1 MNPPILSVGKVIM
14 QRILISVAS
23 LLLVAAPASPA
34 LAQAATAQ
42 ADAFAVGTIVT
53 DAKGGPVGTVK
64 SVNGDVVTVRTDK
77 LDANLAKA
85 SFTPSGGKLLIGM
98 TQAELN
104 AAVEKDQAAA
114 AASLAV
120 GAEVKGTG
128 GAVLGT
134 IDAIDTEFVTIKLSS
149 GNKVRIPRTGVV
161 GSSTGA
167 VVGLTA
173 EQLEA
178 QVSATAQP
186 NAPAEAQ

>member
-1 MNPPILSVGKVIM
+1 M

-23 LLLVAAPASPA
+23 LLLVAAPASAA

>member
-1 MNPPILSVGKVIM
+1 MGKVIM
-14 QRILISVAS
+14 KRLLVSAAS
-23 LLLVAAPASPA
+23 LLLIATPAF
-34 LAQAATAQ
+34 AQ
-42 ADAFAVGTIVT
+42 ADAFKVGTVVT
-53 DAKGGPVGTVK
+53 DANGGPVGTVTA
-64 SVNGDVVTVRTDK
+64 VNGDVVTVHTDK

-85 SFTPSGGKLLIGM
+85 SFTPSEGKLLVGL

-134 IDAIDTEFVTIKLSS
+134 IDAIDGEFVTIKLAS
-149 GNKVRIPRTGVV
+149 GSKVRIPRSGIA
-161 GSSTGA
+161 GSASGA

-178 QVSATAQP
+178 QVAPTAQP
-186 NAPAEAQ
+186 GASAQGQ

>member
-1 MNPPILSVGKVIM
+1 MAIQSVGKVIM
-14 QRILISVAS
+14 QRFYVSVAS
-23 LLLVAAPASPA
+23 LLLVAAPAAPA
-34 LAQAATAQ
+34 FAQAATAK

-53 DAKGGPVGTVK
+53 DAKGGPVGTVTA
-64 SVNGDVVTVRTDK
+64 VNGDVVTVHTDK

-85 SFTPSGGKLLIGM
+85 SFTPNEGKLLVGM

-104 AAVEKDQAAA
+104 AVVEKDQAAA

-120 GAEVKGTG
+120 GAEIKGTG

-134 IDAIDTEFVTIKLSS
+134 IDAIDTEFVTIKLAS
-149 GNKVRIPRTGVV
+149 GNKVRIPRAGVV
-161 GSSTGA
+161 GSATGA

-178 QVSATAQP
+178 QVSATAP
-186 NAPAEAQ
+186 EG

>member
-1 MNPPILSVGKVIM
+1 MGKVIM
-14 QRILISVAS
+14 KRFLVSVAS
-23 LLLVAAPASPA
+23 LLLVTSPA
-34 LAQAATAQ
+34 LAQA
-42 ADAFAVGTIVT
+42 DAFKVGTVVT
-53 DAKGGPVGTVK
+53 DAKGGPVGTVTA
-64 SVNGDVVTVRTDK
+64 VNGNVVTVHTDK
-77 LDANLAKA
+77 LDANLAKE
-85 SFTPSGGKLLIGM
+85 SFTPSEGKLLVGL

-134 IDAIDTEFVTIKLSS
+134 IEAIDGEFVTIKLAS
-149 GNKVRIPRTGVV
+149 GSKVRIPRSGIA
-161 GSSTGA
+161 GSAGGA

-178 QVSATAQP
+178 QVSPTGQSGASAQG
-186 NAPAEAQ
+186 Q

>member
-1 MNPPILSVGKVIM
+1 MKRVKVT
-14 QRILISVAS
+14 VAS
-23 LLLVAAPASPA
+23 LLLAAAPAAPA
-34 LAQAATAQ
+34 LAKAE
-42 ADAFAVGTIVT
+42 AFAVGTVVT
-53 DAKGGPVGTVK
+53 DAKGGPVGTVTAVK
-64 SVNGDVVTVRTDK
+64 GDVVTVHTDR

-85 SFTPSGGKLLIGM
+85 SFTPNNGKLLVGL

-120 GAEVKGTG
+120 GAEIKGTG

-134 IDAIDTEFVTIKLSS
+134 IDAIDAEFVTIKVAS
-149 GNKVRIPRTGVV
+149 GNKVRIPRSGVV
-161 GSSTGA
+161 GSANGA

-178 QVSATAQP
+178 QVSATSE
-186 NAPAEAQ
+186 PAATTEGQ

>member
-1 MNPPILSVGKVIM
+1 MKRVIVT
-14 QRILISVAS
+14 VAS
-23 LLLVAAPASPA
+23 LLLAAAPAAPA
-34 LAQAATAQ
+34 PAQ
-42 ADAFAVGTIVT
+42 ADAFSIGTVVT
-53 DAKGGPVGTVK
+53 DAKGGPVGTVTAVK
-64 SVNGDVVTVRTDK
+64 GDIVTVHTDR

-85 SFTPSGGKLLIGM
+85 SFTPNNGKLLVGL

-120 GAEVKGTG
+120 GAEIKGTG

-134 IDAIDTEFVTIKLSS
+134 IDAIDAEFVTIKVAS
-149 GNKVRIPRTGVV
+149 GNKVRIPRSGVV
-161 GSSTGA
+161 GSANGA

-178 QVSATAQP
+178 QVSATSE
-186 NAPAEAQ
+186 PAATTEGQ

>member
-1 MNPPILSVGKVIM
+1 MKRVIVT
-14 QRILISVAS
+14 VAS
-23 LLLVAAPASPA
+23 LLLAAAPAVPA
-34 LAQAATAQ
+34 LAQ
-42 ADAFAVGTIVT
+42 ADAFAVGTVVT
-53 DAKGGPVGTVK
+53 DAKGGPVGTVTAVK
-64 SVNGDVVTVRTDK
+64 GDVVTVHTDR

-85 SFTPSGGKLLIGM
+85 SFTPNNGKLLVGL

-120 GAEVKGTG
+120 GAEIKGTG

-134 IDAIDTEFVTIKLSS
+134 IDAIDAEFVTIKVAS
-149 GNKVRIPRTGVV
+149 GNKVRIPRSGVV
-161 GSSTGA
+161 GSANGA

-178 QVSATAQP
+178 QVSATSE
-186 NAPAEAQ
+186 PAATTEGQ

>member
-1 MNPPILSVGKVIM
+1 MKRVIVT
-14 QRILISVAS
+14 VAS
-23 LLLVAAPASPA
+23 LLLAAAPAAPA
-34 LAQAATAQ
+34 LAQ

-53 DAKGGPVGTVK
+53 DAKGGPVGTVTAVK
-64 SVNGDVVTVRTDK
+64 GDVVTVHTDR

-85 SFTPSGGKLLIGM
+85 SFTPNNGKLLVGL

-120 GAEVKGTG
+120 GAEIKGTG

-134 IDAIDTEFVTIKLSS
+134 IDAIDAEFVTIKVAS
-149 GNKVRIPRTGVV
+149 GNKVRIPRSGVV
-161 GSSTGA
+161 GSANGA

-178 QVSATAQP
+178 QVSATSE
-186 NAPAEAQ
+186 PAATTEGQ